1 MSCRSE
7 GVVKRKKD
15 RGCKEGRAQR
25 RHRGRNSGRCGKRQR
40 LMSARAYCFL
50 LQSQTSMAI
59 DSVKNSSQT
68 NHICS
73 QIYTKHV
80 CGTYALFPF
89 EIRIG
94 PWHVGGLS
102 GSLWDLLR
110 SSLCDSCPLHTSVAC
125 NQYVERAWL
134 ELFRCSFLREC
145 SQEVSSLC
153 CLPCKPGLCL
163 SVYEIGW
170 QECLQFRCACF
181 GEPNIAWRG
190 WPRHLHLLECSP
202 GSLRI

>member
-1 MSCRSE
+1 VSCRSE

-102 GSLWDLLR
+102 GSLWTCYAPPCVTHALSTRRWRAINTLSELGW
-110 SSLCDSCPLHTSVAC
+110 SSFAAHFAANAARKYRLCAVF
-125 NQYVERAWL
+125 RANL
-134 ELFRCSFLREC
+134 
-145 SQEVSSLC
+145 
-153 CLPCKPGLCL
+153 G
-163 SVYEIGW
+163 
-170 QECLQFRCACF
+170 CA
-181 GEPNIAWRG
+181 
-190 WPRHLHLLECSP
+190 
-202 GSLRI
+202 